1 MYVPGKR
8 EGGSNLS
15 PADRA
20 VIDGLI
26 KDYPTTSHCRTAR
39 CSMTEEIQAFDSGAW
54 SVAKVTGNAVRFV
67 ARGTGLKGAE
77 EQKRWKQREMAYKAL

>member
-1 MYVPGKR
+1 
-8 EGGSNLS
+8 
-15 PADRA
+15 
-20 VIDGLI
+20 
-26 KDYPTTSHCRTAR
+26 
-39 CSMTEEIQAFDSGAW
+39 MTEEIQAFGSGAW